1 MAHAADGEI
10 ERVRVGD
17 LGVME
22 ERYPFHTIE
31 PKWQQRWEEEEIFR
45 VDEETDQPKFYLLEM
60 LPYPSGR
67 IHMGH
72 VRNYSIGD
80 VLARFLHMRGSNVL
94 HPMGWDAFGLPAEN
108 AAIENRIHPA
118 KWTYANIAEMK
129 AQLKQMG
136 FSYDWTREIASCDPE
151 YYQWNQWIFLK
162 MWERGLAYRK
172 KSLVNWCNT
181 DQTVLA
187 NEQVVEGLCWRCS
200 TPVTQKELEQWFLR
214 ITAYA
219 DELLEGCERL
229 AAGWPERVLTMQ
241 RNWIGRSAGVEV
253 DFPIVDG
260 SEAIRIFTTRQD
272 TLYGATFVVL
282 APEHPLLRPL
292 VAGVPQEAEVLAF
305 VEQVS
310 RLDRI
315 TRTAA
320 TTEKRGVFTGRYALN
335 PLTMEPIPIW
345 VANFVLMEYGTG
357 AIMAVPAHDQRDF
370 EFAKAYALPMRVVI
384 QPPDCTLEVGTMTE
398 GYTDEG
404 TMVNSGPFSG
414 LSSVEGREHIAEY
427 LEKQLLGQRMINFR
441 IKDWGISRQRY
452 WGTPIPMIY
461 CPRCGIV
468 PVPYDQLPV
477 VLPLELQFEYG
488 ARSPLAEAP
497 SFYEVSCPRCQ
508 GPARRETDTMDTF
521 VDSSWYF
528 ERYTSPHASDLP
540 FELHAVDYWMPV
552 DLYIGGIE
560 HAVLHLLYARFW
572 TKVLR
577 DLGLLKVDEP
587 FSRLLTQGMVCMETL
602 WCEEHE
608 WRFPEQ
614 VREGKCVECG
624 HVVTIGRT
632 EKMSKSKRN
641 VIDPDA
647 MIRKYGADT
656 TRLFILFAAPPERDL
671 DWNEQ
676 GVEGCYRF
684 LNRVWRMVR
693 RIVARTA
700 DLPPDP
706 AQLSAVA
713 GAALAL
719 RRKTHQTIRKVT
731 EDIQERFHF
740 NTAVAAIMELINML
754 YQVAVEDVR
763 DDPTRQALREAAEAT
778 VLLLSPFTPHIAE
791 ALWMQ
796 LGHSG
801 STLHQPWPVY
811 DPALT
816 QEEEITVV
824 VQINGRVRSRLTVPA
839 STTEDALRD
848 AALRHERTQEWIAG
862 KSIRKVIVVPQ
873 KLVNIVVA

>member
-1 MAHAADGEI
+1 
-10 ERVRVGD
+10 
-17 LGVME
+17 ME
-22 ERYPFHTIE
+22 ERYPFQTIE
-31 PKWQQRWEEEEIFR
+31 PKWQQRWEDAQIFR
-45 VDEETDQPKFYLLEM
+45 VEERTGELKFYLLEM

-80 VLARFLHMRGSNVL
+80 VLTRFLRMRGLNVL

-129 AQLKQMG
+129 AQLKRMG

-151 YYQWNQWIFLK
+151 YYRWNQWIFLK

-172 KSLVNWCNT
+172 KSLVNWCST

-187 NEQVVEGLCWRCS
+187 NEQVEEGLCWRCS

-253 DFPIVDG
+253 DFPIIDG
-260 SEAIRIFTTRQD
+260 GEAIRIFTTRQD

-292 VAGVPQEAEVLAF
+292 VAGMPRQAEVLAF
-305 VEQVS
+305 AEQIS

-320 TTEKRGVFTGRYALN
+320 TTDKRGVFTGRYALN
-335 PLTMEPIPIW
+335 PLTKEPIPIW

-370 EFAKAYALPMRVVI
+370 EFANTYALPVRVVI
-384 QPPDCTLEVGTMTE
+384 QPPDRTLDVSPMTE
-398 GYTDEG
+398 AYTGEG
-404 TMVNSGPFSG
+404 MMVHSGPFTG
-414 LSSVEGREHIAEY
+414 LSSVEGRERVAEY
-427 LEKQLLGQRMINFR
+427 LEKQGLGQRTINFR

-497 SFYEVSCPRCQ
+497 SFYEVSCPCCQ

-528 ERYTSPHASDLP
+528 ERYISPHASELP
-540 FELHAVDYWMPV
+540 FELQAVDYWMPV

-624 HVVTIGRT
+624 RVVTIGRT

-641 VIDPDA
+641 VVDPDA

-671 DWNEQ
+671 DWSDQ

-684 LNRVWRMVR
+684 LNRVWRIVR

-706 AQLSAVA
+706 APLSAVA

-754 YQVAVEDVR
+754 YQVAADEVQ
-763 DDPTRQALREAAEAT
+763 DDPTRHALREAAEAT

-791 ALWMQ
+791 ELWAQ

-801 STLHQPWPVY
+801 NILHQPWPAY
-811 DPALT
+811 DAALT

-839 STTEDALRD
+839 STTQDDLRE

-862 KSIRKVIVVPQ
+862 KTIRKVIVVPQ